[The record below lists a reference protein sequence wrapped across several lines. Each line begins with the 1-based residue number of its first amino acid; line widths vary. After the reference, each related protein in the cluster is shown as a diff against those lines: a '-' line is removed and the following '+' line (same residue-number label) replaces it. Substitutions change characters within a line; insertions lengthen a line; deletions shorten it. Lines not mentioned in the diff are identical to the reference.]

1 VIQYPFNF
9 QDKPNFSS
17 EDFIISNANE
27 LALTYIEKWPNWG
40 DHKFS
45 KFLIVTG
52 PSGSGKTHLAH
63 IWQTKT
69 NAEFLNIDQ
78 IENLISSDS
87 NQITNFII
95 EDIEKNLNTEA
106 EQKLFHLINYALDK
120 NYYLLFTSNLPVNKI
135 DLKLIDLKSRLNAM
149 PAVSIAE
156 PDEELL
162 KTILIKSF
170 SDKQIRINTDVINF
184 ILNRVERSF
193 KEIQQLVEMLDK
205 KSLAEKRNITIPLIK
220 EIIGEQK

>member
-1 VIQYPFNF
+1 VTQYPFNF

-27 LALTYIEKWPNWG
+27 LALTYIENWPNWG

-69 NAEFLNIDQ
+69 NAKFLTINQ
-78 IENLISSDS
+78 IENLISSDA
-87 NQITNFII
+87 NQIKNFII

-106 EQKLFHLINYALDK
+106 EQKLFHLINYAIDK
-120 NYYLLFTSNLPVNKI
+120 NYYLLFTTNLSVNKI
-135 DLKLIDLKSRLNAM
+135 DFKLIDLKSRLNAM
-149 PAVSIAE
+149 PTVSIAE

-170 SDKQIRINTDVINF
+170 SDKQIRINTDVINY

-193 KEIQQLVEMLDK
+193 KEIQQLVELLDK